1 MEDESHRDNL
11 GAHLNCEDAHEDW
24 LQLLQLERQDGLVFV
39 GDPGVHGHD
48 DAVGHDGDDDQPFK
62 GRPGDKPDK
71 KASENKTHESR
82 SLMTRF
88 IYLSLEFSNLNII
101 SF

>member
-11 GAHLNCEDAHEDW
+11 GAHLNSEDAHEDR
-24 LQLLQLERQDGLVFV
+24 LQLLQLQGQDGLVLV

-48 DAVGHDGDDDQPFK
+48 DTVGHDGDDDQPFE

-71 KASENKTHESR
+71 KASENKNSEHESW
-82 SLMTRF
+82 SLMAR
-88 IYLSLEFSNLNII
+88 LESC
-101 SF
+101 